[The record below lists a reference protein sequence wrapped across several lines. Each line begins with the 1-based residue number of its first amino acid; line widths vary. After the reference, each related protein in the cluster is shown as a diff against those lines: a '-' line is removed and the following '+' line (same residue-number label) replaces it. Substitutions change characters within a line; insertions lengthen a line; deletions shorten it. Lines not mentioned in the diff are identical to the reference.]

1 MNLLIIVFVERDYR
15 SCSQPIYNPT
25 MVQKA
30 QLFIGCHKK
39 SDTPAGIYIF
49 HDHIVS
55 ISGTLI
61 EHLIFNRPP
70 DA

>member
-1 MNLLIIVFVERDYR
+1 
-15 SCSQPIYNPT
+15 

-39 SDTPAGIYIF
+39 SDIPAGIYIF

-55 ISGTLI
+55 IAGTLI

-70 DA
+70 DALTIFSS